1 MSCVVDRYG
10 IFFLKKES
18 ETEEITLSALKLL
31 SDSKTVGVQTS
42 EVDAK
47 L

>member
-1 MSCVVDRYG
+1 MSYVVDRYG
-10 IFFLKKES
+10 NFFLKKES

-31 SDSKTVGVQTS
+31 RDSKTVDVQTS
-42 EVDAK
+42 EVDAE